1 MHESADEQSH
11 SQNNLVDVCHI
22 PIAMKFHIEGV
33 VNLDGS
39 DAPCKGSIEVFYR
52 INKIAYIEWDL
63 FDGEGNSLA
72 AVAKKYFVGDKEFSK
87 ASALTMVIESILS
100 YRIGQK
106 KVFTEIRLKEH
117 VGT

>member
-1 MHESADEQSH
+1 MCGS
-11 SQNNLVDVCHI
+11 NPTPRTIYFDVNHI
-22 PIAMKFHIEGV
+22 PATMKFHIEGV

-72 AVAKKYFVGDKEFSK
+72 AVAQKYFVGDKEFSK
-87 ASALTMVIESILS
+87 ASILTMVIESILS
-100 YRIGQK
+100 YRIERK
-106 KVFTEIRLKEH
+106 KVFTEMRLKEH
-117 VGT
+117 VST